1 MPVPLEVTRAGDLD
15 RAALLEIA
23 AGRSLRL
30 SPQVLDD
37 VAARRVDVEAALA
50 GGVPVYGVTTGLGAL
65 SDVALTAGE
74 QASHQERLLL
84 ARAVGGPPWLPRA
97 DVRALIAV
105 RLRTFLEGDAGV
117 TPALCQALV
126 ALLEAD
132 VVAAVPATGAGS
144 AGEIIPLAHAFQVL
158 TGVGS
163 VLRKDS
169 TLVPAAEALA
179 TAGMRPWQPAAK
191 EGIALLEGVPGTT
204 ALAMRRGA
212 QARALVQQS
221 LAVAATTVVAVGAS
235 PDPYRIASA
244 RGDDVLADVL
254 HRLADLTGPP
264 PAGAALQA
272 PLSMRVVG
280 PVAAHLQRRTDQL
293 DEAVDRALH
302 GVTDSPA
309 YSDNGFYGTAGFYGL
324 DLAAALDALTV
335 ALVHAAE
342 VSCARLHRLLDDRVT
357 GLPRQLTPHAGAEAG
372 LVVVHKRAVAVVHA
386 LRRATL
392 PTSIGSI
399 ETSLGQEDVQTFSW
413 EAAEQARIAVDG
425 LVEVLA
431 CELLAAWHALRLG
444 GRPVPEA
451 LHPLVAKVDAVVP
464 PITGDRPFG
473 VDIEAVRK
481 VLSAVRRSNP

>member
-1 MPVPLEVTRAGDLD
+1 MRAPLEVTRAGDLN

-23 AGRSLRL
+23 DGRRLRL
-30 SPQVLDD
+30 SPKLLDD
-37 VAARRVDVEAALA
+37 VAARRSDVAAALA
-50 GGVPVYGVTTGLGAL
+50 GGARVYGVTTGLGAL
-65 SDVALTAGE
+65 SEVALTAGE
-74 QASHQERLLL
+74 QVSHQQRLLL

-132 VVAAVPATGAGS
+132 VVPAVPSTGAGS

-158 TGVGS
+158 IGVGS
-163 VLRKDS
+163 VLLSDGS
-169 TLVPAAEALA
+169 VLPAADAAVPLWRPA
-179 TAGMRPWQPAAK
+179 TK

-204 ALAMRRGA
+204 ALALRRGA
-212 QARALVQQS
+212 QARALVQQW

-235 PDPYRIASA
+235 PDPYLVRHA

-254 HRLADLTGPP
+254 HRFADLTGPLT
-264 PAGAALQA
+264 AGTTLQA
-272 PLSMRVVG
+272 PVSVRVVG
-280 PVAAHLQRRTDQL
+280 PVAAHLLRRTDQL
-293 DEAVDRALH
+293 DQAVDRALH

-309 YSDNGFYGTAGFYGL
+309 YSDNGFCGTTGFYGL

-342 VSCARLHRLLDDRVT
+342 VSCARLHRLLDDQVT
-357 GLPRQLTPHAGAEAG
+357 GLPRQLTTCAGAEAG
-372 LVVVHKRAVAVVHA
+372 LVVVHKRAVAVVHV
-386 LRRATL
+386 LRRAAA
-392 PTSIGSI
+392 PTSIGSV

-413 EAAEQARIAVDG
+413 EAAEQTRIAVEG

-431 CELLAAWHALRLG
+431 CELLAARHALRLSG
-444 GRPVPEA
+444 HPVPEA
-451 LHPLVAKVDAVVP
+451 LRQLVRDVDASVP

-473 VDIEAVRK
+473 VDVEAVRE
-481 VLSAVRRSNP
+481 VLSGGLRSTTG